1 MKLYHGSN
9 IAVARI
15 DLDRCKPY
23 KDFGQGFYLTE
34 IEEQAKQMARRTA
47 TIYGGEPV
55 ITVFEFDEAA
65 AMADETLSVKRFA
78 EPGEE
83 WALFVMANRSRESL
97 HPVHRYDIVIG
108 PVADDTIATLF
119 RNFDDGIIDLPMLVA
134 GLRYKKIS
142 SQYFFH
148 SARALQYLTRHER

>member
-9 IAVARI
+9 IAIERI
-15 DLDRCKPY
+15 DFARCKPY

-34 IEEQAKQMARRTA
+34 IEEQAVQMARRTA
-47 TIYGGEPV
+47 AIYGGDPV
-55 ITVFEFDEAA
+55 VTAFEFDEAA
-65 AMADETLSVKRFA
+65 AAADDMLSVKRFA
-78 EPGEE
+78 EPNEK
-83 WALFVMANRSRESL
+83 WALFVMANRSRESAQ
-97 HPVHRYDIVIG
+97 PTHRYDIVIG

-148 SARALQYLTRHER
+148 SARAIQYLTVL

>member
-9 IAVARI
+9 VSIEQI
-15 DLDRCKPY
+15 DFAKCKPY

-34 IEEQAKQMARRTA
+34 IKAQADLMAKRTA
-47 TIYGGEPV
+47 SIYGNEAIV
-55 ITVFEFDEAA
+55 SLFEFDEVAA
-65 AMADETLSVKRFA
+65 LSDTDLSIKKFN
-78 EPGEE
+78 EPDEE
-83 WALFVMANRSRESL
+83 WALFVMTNRSRKNEQPTHS
-97 HPVHRYDIVIG
+97 YDIVIG

-119 RNFDDGIIDLPMLVA
+119 RNFDDGIIDLPMLVS

-148 SARALQYLTRHER
+148 TANAIKYLKRI